1 MPCVYILQCSDGSFY
16 VGSTRDL
23 AQRLTQHHEGK
34 GAAYT
39 RRRRPV
45 TLVWAMEL
53 ERVDEAY
60 YLEKQVQGWGREK
73 RIALIEGR
81 FEDLPA
87 LARKGRQAGAA
98 ELSPEF
104 RARAPLEP

>member
-1 MPCVYILQCSDGSFY
+1 MPHLYILRCSDGSFY

-23 AQRLTQHHEGK
+23 ARRVAEHCSGH

-39 RRRRPV
+39 RRRLPV
-45 TLVWAMEL
+45 VLVFQQEF

-60 YLEKQVQGWGREK
+60 LAEKQVQNWSRAK

-81 FEDLPA
+81 MHLLPG
-87 LARKGRQAGAA
+87 LARKR
-98 ELSPEF
+98 F
-104 RARAPLEP
+104 AP